1 MNPLFLT
8 PFRCWTLL
16 LTLALANFAIAQ
28 ESASPEPAKVTPQNQ
43 PSPLEEFT
51 VRNEKLAVATHRAL
65 KDLSGKALQIFKEG
79 ETEFEEW
86 RKAVFSD
93 PDGRSLRAGELEEAR
108 LVDWTDEV
116 KRRMSWIHG
125 LMDYRHH
132 TDLTGFWSDGIGGRL
147 SIVDRGSQLHFL
159 FSCVRGAARHQ
170 GSIKG
175 IALRSGNIALLT
187 LSEYEGEPT
196 QLRFTLEKPW
206 IVVTSK
212 NTEPYHGNRAFF
224 DGNYAK
230 IAPLSAEDQAI
241 VIEGT
246 QPAP

>member
-8 PFRCWTLL
+8 PIRCWPLL
-16 LTLALANFAIAQ
+16 LSLVLANWAMAQ
-28 ESASPEPAKVTPQNQ
+28 ESAPAAPAKAIQTPI
-43 PSPLEEFT
+43 SPLEEFT
-51 VRNEKLAVATHRAL
+51 VRNEKLAVATRRAL
-65 KDLSGKALQIFKEG
+65 KGLRGKALLIFKEG
-79 ETEFEEW
+79 ETEFQEW

-93 PDGRSLRAGELEEAR
+93 PDGRSLRAEELEEAR

-116 KRRMSWIHG
+116 KRRTSWIHG
-125 LMDYRHH
+125 LMDYRHDK
-132 TDLTGFWSDGIGGRL
+132 DLTGFWSDGAGGRL
-147 SIVDRGSQLHFL
+147 SIVDRGTQLHFL
-159 FSCVRGAARHQ
+159 CSCVRGATRHQ

-175 IALRSGNIALLT
+175 IALRSGNSALLKLPT
-187 LSEYEGEPT
+187 DEGEPT
-196 QLRFTLEKPW
+196 QLRFTQEKPW
-206 IVVTSK
+206 IVVNSK
-212 NTEPYHGNRAFF
+212 NTEPYHGALAFF